1 MEKAKGNTGKSIQTR
16 NLGDKLAKH
25 TVVKKN
31 PFTMEDNQE
40 LTPKLLKEF
49 LDKHRAMIPR
59 YNQLHDMYE
68 GDYDIL
74 KQDEKET
81 YKPDNRLVVN
91 FAKYIVDTFG
101 GFFIGVPIK
110 TTHEDKVIND
120 YLEYLDKYN
129 DQDDNNAELSKLC
142 DIYGHGYELLFTD
155 EIGEVGITYIDP
167 RECFIIYDKSIRQKP
182 LYGVRYYINSDG
194 EIEGTYSDS
203 ERIYTFLEYDDTFI
217 VDEGEEHY
225 FGDVPLIEYLE
236 NTERQGIFE
245 NVETLI
251 NAYNKAISEK
261 ANDVD
266 YFADAYLLV
275 LGALLDE
282 DTMKALRDSRTIS
295 LAGDGDELKN
305 VEIKFLEKPN
315 ADETQEHLIERL
327 ETLIFQ
333 ISMVANINDE
343 KFGTQSGIALQYKL
357 QAMSNLA
364 ITKQRKFESG
374 LNRRYRL
381 IANLPNS
388 KIGNDGWVKV
398 EYEFKRNVPAN
409 LESEAEI
416 ISKLGGKV
424 PNSKVLKV
432 CSLVDNIPEALEELK
447 EEDAIGPTYDFR
459 LEEDVSENEKE
470 G

>member
-1 MEKAKGNTGKSIQTR
+1 MAKY
-16 NLGDKLAKH
+16 
-25 TVVKKN
+25 TVIKKT

-40 LTPKLLKEF
+40 LTNELLKEF
-49 LDKHRAMIPR
+49 IEKHRAMMPR
-59 YNQLHDMYE
+59 YDTLHSMYE
-68 GDYDIL
+68 GNHEIL
-74 KQDEKET
+74 QQEDKET

-101 GFFIGVPIK
+101 GFFMGIPIK
-110 TTHEDKVIND
+110 VTHEEKSINE
-120 YLEYLDKYN
+120 YLEYVDKYN

-142 DIYGHGYELLFTD
+142 DIFGHGYELLFTD
-155 EIGEVGITYIDP
+155 ELGQVGITYVDP

-203 ERIYTFLEYDDTFI
+203 EKIYSFLEYEDTFI
-217 VDEGEEHY
+217 VDDGEEHY

-236 NTERQGIFE
+236 NAERQGIFE

-266 YFADAYLLV
+266 YFADAYLLI
-275 LGALLDE
+275 LGALLDG
-282 DTMKALRDSRTIS
+282 DTMKALRDSRTIN
-295 LAGDGDELKN
+295 LAGDSDELKN
-305 VEIKFLEKPN
+305 VTIEFLEKPN

-327 ETLIFQ
+327 EMLIFQ

-343 KFGTQSGIALQYKL
+343 KFGTESGISLLYKL

-381 IANLPNS
+381 ISNLPNS
-388 KIGNDGWVKV
+388 KIGPDGWIKID
-398 EYEFKRNVPAN
+398 YEFKRNMPAN

-416 ISKLGGKV
+416 ISKLGGEV
-424 PNSKVLKV
+424 PNEDILKV
-432 CSLVDNIPEALEELK
+432 SSLVDNIPEAIEKLKSRDEEK
-447 EEDAIGPTYDFR
+447 GKYDFEDNFEKDDID
-459 LEEDVSENEKE
+459 EEIN
-470 G
+470 

>member
-1 MEKAKGNTGKSIQTR
+1 
-16 NLGDKLAKH
+16 
-25 TVVKKN
+25 
-31 PFTMEDNQE
+31 MEDNQE
-40 LTPKLLKEF
+40 LTNELLKEF
-49 LDKHRAMIPR
+49 IEKHRAMMPR
-59 YNQLHDMYE
+59 YDALHSMYE
-68 GDYDIL
+68 GNHEIL
-74 KQDEKET
+74 QQEDKET

-101 GFFIGVPIK
+101 GFFMGIPIK
-110 TTHEDKVIND
+110 VTHEEKSINE
-120 YLEYLDKYN
+120 YLEYVDKYN

-142 DIYGHGYELLFTD
+142 DIFGHGYELLFTD
-155 EIGEVGITYIDP
+155 ELGQVGITYVDP

-203 ERIYTFLEYDDTFI
+203 EKIYSFLEYEDTFI
-217 VDEGEEHY
+217 VDDGEEHY

-266 YFADAYLLV
+266 YFADAYLLI
-275 LGALLDE
+275 LGTLLDG
-282 DTMKALRDSRTIS
+282 DTMKALRDSRTIN
-295 LAGDGDELKN
+295 LAGDSDELKN
-305 VEIKFLEKPN
+305 VTIEFLEKPN

-327 ETLIFQ
+327 EKLIFQ

-343 KFGTQSGIALQYKL
+343 KFGTESGISLLYKL

-381 IANLPNS
+381 ISNLPNS
-388 KIGNDGWVKV
+388 KIGPDGWIKID
-398 EYEFKRNVPAN
+398 YEFKRNIPAN

-416 ISKLGGKV
+416 ISKLGGEV
-424 PNSKVLKV
+424 PNEDILKV
-432 CSLVDNIPEALEELK
+432 SSLVDNIPEAIEKLKSRDEEK
-447 EEDAIGPTYDFR
+447 GEYDFEDNFEKDDID
-459 LEEDVSENEKE
+459 EEIN
-470 G
+470 